1 MAKRKKKEPDPPP
14 GVPAWMATFSDL
26 VTLLLTFF
34 VMLMAMASFEDS
46 SDLDTVMES
55 LRQALA
61 ERGFGEGLVSR
72 VFGDNLS
79 DASRRSSTAKP
90 QVARPRESLD
100 ADLSP
105 TTVKVDKTPT
115 EVRMVLDESATF
127 ATGSA
132 ELLPA
137 SRRRI
142 AAIGRV
148 LVDHPVSV
156 TIEGHTDKQG
166 SEDANW
172 RLSTLRALA
181 VLEVLRDDVGM
192 GADRLEA
199 RGYGGF
205 RPTVLREA
213 DQARNRRIEL
223 VLTGDDAD
231 TSGAYAALLDAG
243 VVHE

>member
-1 MAKRKKKEPDPPP
+1 MAKRKKKEPHPPP

-46 SDLDTVMES
+46 SELDTVMES

-61 ERGFGEGLVSR
+61 QKGFGEGLVSM

-79 DASRRSSTAKP
+79 DSNRRDMTAKP

-105 TTVKVDKTPT
+105 TVAKVDKTPS
-115 EVRMVLDESATF
+115 EVRLVLDEGAYFTS
-127 ATGSA
+127 GSA
-132 ELLPA
+132 ELLPSA
-137 SRRRI
+137 KRRI
-142 AAIGRV
+142 AEIGRIV
-148 LVDHPVSV
+148 ADHPVGLRV
-156 TIEGHTDKQG
+156 EGHTDMEG
-166 SEDANW
+166 SPEANW
-172 RLSTLRALA
+172 RLSTLRALS
-181 VLEVLRDDVGM
+181 VMEVLRDDAGV
-192 GADRLEA
+192 DPKLLEA
-199 RGYGGF
+199 RGYGGY
-205 RPTVLREA
+205 RPTVIRAA

-223 VLTGDDAD
+223 VLTGDDAEAA
-231 TSGAYAALLDAG
+231 GVYAALVSAG